1 MGAVILCVV
10 RGAAA
15 ASEVPPLAPPLP
27 PASEFRVTLAEAPDA
42 KLPPTPACSE
52 EAAGTLTCR
61 AFTVTLENIGTHTVR
76 LSELDCADPEV
87 RIETTAPNP
96 TGWFQVGEHRDDCH
110 NTQYSELEKAAIA
123 WKNVRMRPGDRHSF
137 TGRFMV
143 RLGGAWG

>member
-61 AFTVTLENIGTHTVR
+61 AFTVTLENIGAHTVR

-110 NTQYSELEKAAIA
+110 PRRVTEQEARGI
-123 WKNVRMRPGDRHSF
+123 
-137 TGRFMV
+137 
-143 RLGGAWG
+143 